1 MAVLM
6 LAPLLLAVPA
16 GYLAGGRLRHLIHV
30 PLRHAW
36 LLWLAAVLQFL
47 QLRHIRPGFS
57 LLIPVFG
64 LAFAF
69 LLANLRGRG
78 RALQLAVGAVLTGGA
93 LNAAAIAVNGRMPH
107 TAEAVQAAAAL
118 PADPGAAKHFV
129 ADAGTRLLWLGDVIP
144 VPAIHG
150 VISIGDIALLL
161 GAAGIIAAGMRPS
174 GVRISPADD
183 ESAGNDRCSRHRLK
197 G

>member
-1 MAVLM
+1 MAALV

-16 GYLAGGRLRHLIHV
+16 GYLAGGRLRHLIHI

-36 LLWLAAVLQFL
+36 LLWLTAGLQFL
-47 QLRHIRPGFS
+47 QLRHVRPGFS

-64 LAFAF
+64 LVFAF
-69 LLANLRGRG
+69 LLVNLRGRD

-107 TAEAVQAAAAL
+107 TAEALRAAAAL

-129 ADAGTRLLWLGDVIP
+129 AGPETRLLWLGDVIP

-150 VISIGDIALLL
+150 VISIGDIILLL
-161 GAAGIIAAGMRPS
+161 GVAGVIAAGMRNS
-174 GVRISPADD
+174 GARRSRTPLSARTISSPAG
-183 ESAGNDRCSRHRLK
+183 A
-197 G
+197 